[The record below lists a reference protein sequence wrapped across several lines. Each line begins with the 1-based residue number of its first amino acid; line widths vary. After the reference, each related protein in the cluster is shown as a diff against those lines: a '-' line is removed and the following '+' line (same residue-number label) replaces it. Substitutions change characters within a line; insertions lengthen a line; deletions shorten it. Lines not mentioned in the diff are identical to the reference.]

1 MAQTTSPVVS
11 ALSTYAGEHVGD
23 LFKKMV
29 NGMEASRHLTVLPNV
44 KDTAP
49 LIKLLVTGG
58 TRPFNSGT
66 QFESALEYSD
76 RKLVTGVAKKEL
88 LVDPEQYRGTYLS
101 KYMGAGANA
110 DVVPF
115 EAFTNEQI
123 VSMFGSELNDE
134 VIYYGVDKS
143 NFVAFDAGDTYAAGD
158 YITFTPSGD
167 SVVSYY
173 VGLATTLAAESP
185 TTHPAKWQKINARA
199 VASGLKFHLD
209 AAITASAITP
219 TTVGAINN
227 TSVFALASVRKVY
240 QDLPVAYRKG
250 TTMAYMSFGTFDL
263 LTADVEAQLSK
274 YTEMDLASSMGL
286 ENAIYVP
293 GTNRKLIAVAASW
306 MGDSERIIC
315 TPKENVILGCDL
327 LGDANEIRT
336 NANLWTLE
344 MGLKF
349 NLGVNFAVTEAIACN
364 DRA

>member
-1 MAQTTSPVVS
+1 MAQSTSPDVS
-11 ALSTYAGEHVGD
+11 LLSAYAGTHTGE

-29 NGMEASRHLTVLPNV
+29 NGMEAARHFTILPNV

-66 QFESALEYSD
+66 QFESALQYSD

-110 DVVPF
+110 DVIPF
-115 EAFTNEQI
+115 EAFTAEQI
-123 VSMFGSELNDE
+123 VAMFGSELNDE
-134 VIYYGVDKS
+134 AVYFGKDKS
-143 NFVAFDAGDTYAAGD
+143 NFVAFDSGDTYAAGD
-158 YITFTPSGD
+158 LITFTPSGD

-173 VGLATTLAAESP
+173 VALASTSAGESP
-185 TTHPAKWQKINARA
+185 TSAAAKWSKINARA
-199 VASGLKFHLD
+199 VTNGIKHHLD
-209 AAITASAITP
+209 AAISAGSIVETS
-219 TTVGAINN
+219 TGAINN
-227 TSVFALASVRKVY
+227 TSVYALNVVRKVY

-250 TTMAYMSFGTFDL
+250 LTYAYMSFDTFDL
-263 LTADVEAQLSK
+263 LTADIEARISK
-274 YTEMDLASSMGL
+274 YTALDLPSELGL
-286 ENAIYVP
+286 ENALYVP

-306 MGDSERIIC
+306 MGSSSRIIC
-315 TPKENVILGCDL
+315 TPKENMILGCDL

-336 NANLWTLE
+336 NENLWTME

-349 NLGVNFAVTEAIACN
+349 NLGVNFAVTEAIAVN
-364 DRA
+364 DQD